1 MKVIELNA
9 SSGAAKDAAEP
20 VQALAFDAPEPQCV
34 ETPTHK
40 KIYHA
45 CAHAHRG
52 DLVLVYGAGG
62 VGKST
67 ALIRYAEQHQ
77 KYGHQAH
84 YFSLHGIK
92 TPAAMLQAIAEVL
105 RVPGAFGA
113 YRNVPLLRA
122 LADALSPDEVLL
134 ADECSSLRPD
144 ALDLMRHF
152 LDERGTGI
160 LLSGNEL
167 VYEVISGKN
176 RRAHFSQLDSRVGMK
191 VHLPHSTKADANA
204 VLSEWGVADNEGRQY
219 GQQIALGVGGLRRLC
234 RVLRL
239 ARMSA
244 IAKRRQIDYELMR
257 ATTGVLGLD
266 D

>member
-9 SSGAAKDAAEP
+9 SSSAAKDAIEP
-20 VQALAFDAPEPQCV
+20 VKELPFDAPEPQCV

-67 ALIRYAEQHQ
+67 ALMRYAEQHWERGR
-77 KYGHQAH
+77 KAY
-84 YFSLHGIK
+84 YFNLHGVK
-92 TPAAMLQAIAEVL
+92 TPASMLQTIAQAL
-105 RVPGAFGA
+105 DAPGAFGP
-113 YRNVPLLRA
+113 YRNVSLLRV
-122 LADALSPDEVLL
+122 LADSLSPKDVLL

-144 ALDLMRHF
+144 ALDLARHF
-152 LDERGTGI
+152 LDESGTG
-160 LLSGNEL
+160 LVLAGNEL

-176 RRAHFSQLDSRVGMK
+176 RRAQFSQLDSRVGMK
-191 VHLPHSTKADANA
+191 IHLPHSTEADANA
-204 VLSEWGVADNEGRQY
+204 VLSAWGVADREGRQY
-219 GQQIALGVGGLRRLC
+219 GRQIALGVGGLRRLC
-234 RVLRL
+234 RVLGL
-239 ARMSA
+239 ARVSA
-244 IAKRRQIDYELMR
+244 IAKRRQIDYELMH
-257 ATTGVLGLD
+257 ATTRVLGLD